1 MKQFLAILLT
11 LLITACSTTATH
23 TNDVDLD
30 SGGLY
35 GKSAQWEIVDDE
47 VQILIKKYSLA
58 GNLQKNRANCEIKV
72 AAIIE
77 HIGVEIEPLR
87 RRDYELSRHSSSGND
102 LCEVYATIIR

>member
-1 MKQFLAILLT
+1 MKLFSTLLLT
-11 LLITACSTTATH
+11 LLMTACSSVPSDI
-23 TNDVDLD
+23 NDVDLN

-35 GKSAQWEIVDDE
+35 GKSADWKIVDDE
-47 VQILIKKYSLA
+47 VQILVKKYSLV
-58 GNLQKNRANCEIKV
+58 GNIQKSRANCEIKV

-77 HIGVEIEPLR
+77 HIGVAIEPLK